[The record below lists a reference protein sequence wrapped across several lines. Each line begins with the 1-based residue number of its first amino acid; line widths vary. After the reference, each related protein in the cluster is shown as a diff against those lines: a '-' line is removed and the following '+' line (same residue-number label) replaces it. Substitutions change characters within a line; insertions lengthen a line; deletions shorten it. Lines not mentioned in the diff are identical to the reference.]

1 VFGIASNT
9 YTMPGITSAASRD
22 ALSGLIQV
30 VASDE
35 NGNLASAMLAG
46 LGFVSAAAIGDIKAQ
61 IDDLNNR
68 INASQRKCDAAS
80 PPPRRFRR

>member
-1 VFGIASNT
+1 VFGTASNT

-22 ALSGLIQV
+22 AQSALIQV
-30 VASDE
+30 VTSDE

-46 LGFVSAAAIGDIKAQ
+46 LGLVSAAAIGDLKAQ

-68 INASQRKCDAAS
+68 LNTSQQKCDAAS
-80 PPPRRFRR
+80 PRRFRR